1 MNMKIRT
8 IIAVALAAAF
18 LASPAMAAQAD
29 NKDGKGKVK
38 LKDENKR
45 LKMELDSL
53 RAELYRYKAD
63 LRYSDSL
70 ATAMV
75 ELYGQDEGH
84 DGVGLSPEDYTAEVS
99 DSLLNIWYAHRMA
112 SDDTEEFDMDSVRFE
127 SNVPDEVYIERLKK
141 MNSFISLPYNDIV
154 KNYIILYSEKM
165 PTKMAHMLG
174 LCQYYMPIFDETF
187 NKHDLPEELK
197 AMAIIESAM
206 NPLAVSRAGAKGMWQ
221 FMYATAKMYGLHI
234 DSFVDERMDPFKAA
248 DAAARYLQDAYEI
261 FGDWN
266 LAIASYNCGAGNV
279 NKAIRRSGGKRAF
292 WDIWPYLPRETRG
305 YVPAFVGALYAM
317 TYYKEHG
324 IKPEAVEMPIHVD
337 TFKINKQLHLKQVA
351 ELTGAP
357 LEELKNLNPQYRHDI
372 IPGNS
377 KEYIL
382 RLPYTYTNAFIE
394 HEDSVYTHKYDEFF
408 NPTTIKKIQDGAD
421 GERIVYV
428 VKNGDYLGRIASRNR
443 CTVAQIKRW
452 NGLKSNNIRLGQ
464 RLVIYRGGGGP
475 STSSSSSSTA
485 AAAPSS
491 SSSSTQSS
499 TPTGTYTVKSG
510 DTLSGIATRH
520 GVTVNQL
527 KQWNGLTSNNIRVG
541 QKLKLNSS
549 SSASSASASSSGDYS
564 TYTVKSGDSL
574 YSIAKNYSGV
584 SAQDIMNFNGM
595 SSSNIKPGMK
605 IKIPKK

>member
-1 MNMKIRT
+1 MKIRT

-18 LASPAMAAQAD
+18 LASPAMAAEAGD
-29 NKDGKGKVK
+29 KDGKNKVK

-45 LKMELDSL
+45 LKLELDSL

-75 ELYGQDEGH
+75 ELYGQDEAH
-84 DGVGLSPEDYTAEVS
+84 SAVGLSPEDYTAEVS
-99 DSLLNIWYAHRMA
+99 DSLLNIWYAHMLA

-127 SNVPDEVYIERLKK
+127 SNVPDEVYIERLKN

-234 DSFVDERMDPFKAA
+234 DSFVDERMDPFKSA

-261 FGDWN
+261 FGDWS

-324 IKPEAVEMPIHVD
+324 IKPEAIEMPAHVD

-377 KEYIL
+377 REYIL

-408 NPTTIKKIQDGAD
+408 NPSTIKKIQDGAD

-452 NGLKSNNIRLGQ
+452 NNLKSNNIRVGQ
-464 RLVIYRGGGGP
+464 RLVIYKGGNGP
-475 STSSSSSSTA
+475 STSSSSSSTSA
-485 AAAPSS
+485 SNS
-491 SSSSTQSS
+491 TSSSTSTSSNSS

-527 KQWNGLTSNNIRVG
+527 KQWNGLTSNNIKVG

-549 SSASSASASSSGDYS
+549 STSAASTATSSGDYT

-595 SSSNIKPGMK
+595 SNSNIKPGMK